1 MIGLSGVD
9 IVVGASGVSA
19 VIGAGYLVHRAY
31 KSFRVWAAQV
41 WDRAEQVFSK
51 AVDNSAT
58 GHLVKYH
65 LGPNGTTRPMHQ
77 RVCSIEEAQSTHNTA
92 AAAMLMDVSKR
103 LVAVERAQR
112 TAASVAED
120 TEARHKET
128 TNEDPLG
135 P

>member
-1 MIGLSGVD
+1 MMGLSGVD

-31 KSFRVWAAQV
+31 KSFRAWWAQT
-41 WDRAEQVFSK
+41 WDRLELLFSK

-77 RVCSIEEAQSTHNTA
+77 RVCSIEEAQSTHHQENTVK
-92 AAAMLMDVSKR
+92 LMDVSKR
-103 LVAVERAQR
+103 LVAVEQAQR
-112 TAASVAED
+112 IAATVAKD
-120 TEARHKET
+120 TEDRH
-128 TNEDPLG
+128 LG
-135 P
+135 EQT